1 MSTTHYETLEVPE
14 TASMEEI
21 KKSYRKLSLKYH
33 PDRNQGQVEMVA
45 KFQKINEAYETLG
58 DEQKREEY
66 DMMNK
71 NPFAKMMGNHNDMGM
86 NMGNIDEIFSN
97 LFGMQFGNGGG
108 MHHGMPPGMAFH
120 MGGFPQMGPN
130 LKIFRNGVQVNMQQ
144 QLQKPSPIIK
154 TININ
159 MAQVLEGATIP
170 VDIERWMI
178 ENDTKMFEHETLYVT
193 IPKGVDENEIIIL
206 RDKGN
211 ILSDACRGDVKLFVK
226 IENNT
231 EFERNGLDLLIHKHI
246 SLKEALCGFSF
257 ELKYVNDKIFTINNN
272 SGNIIQPEYRK
283 IIPKLG
289 LVRDEHIGNLIII
302 FHIQFP
308 EKLSPEVV
316 EELKKLL

>member
-1 MSTTHYETLEVPE
+1 MSSTHYETLEVPE

-97 LFGMQFGNGGG
+97 LFGMQFGNGIQ
-108 MHHGMPPGMAFH
+108 HGMPPGMAFH
-120 MGGFPQMGPN
+120 MGGFPPMSPGV
-130 LKIFRNGVQVNMQQ
+130 KVFRNGVQVNMQQ

-170 VDIERWMI
+170 VDIERWLI
-178 ENDTKMFEHETLYVT
+178 ENDTKMFEHETLYVN
-193 IPKGVDENEIIIL
+193 IPKGVDDNEIIIL

-231 EFERNGLDLLIHKHI
+231 HFERNGLDLLVHKHI

-257 ELKYVNDKIFTINNN
+257 ELKYVNDKVFTINNN
-272 SGNIIQPEYRK
+272 GGNIIQPEYRK
-283 IIPKLG
+283 VIPKLG
-289 LVRDEHIGNLIII
+289 LVRDEHVGNLIIL

-308 EKLSPEVV
+308 EKLEPEVV
-316 EELKKLL
+316 EQLKNLL